1 MNHTFYKIAYTVIK
15 PILWLFFPT
24 WSKGREHVP
33 EGGAVLCAN
42 HNNAVDPILIALAM
56 PRNSGLRFMAK
67 KELFQNKLLGW
78 LLLRLGAFPVDR
90 QANDLVAMKTAMK
103 CLQGGEKL
111 ILFPEGTR
119 VECEGEVSAK
129 GGAVM
134 FATRTGVPMIP
145 IYCGGKHKLFRRN
158 AIIFGEPYMPQS
170 AGRRPTAEENRQFAD
185 ELLERIYKLKEQV

>member
-1 MNHTFYKIAYTVIK
+1 MNHTFYRIAYAVVK
-15 PILWLFFPT
+15 PILWLFFPIR
-24 WSKGREHVP
+24 SKGREHVP
-33 EGGAVLCAN
+33 AGGAVLCAN
-42 HNNAVDPILIALAM
+42 HNNAVDPILIALAL
-56 PRNSGLRFMAK
+56 PGNSGLRFMAK
-67 KELFQNKLLGW
+67 KELFRNKLLGW
-78 LLLRLGAFPVDR
+78 LLLRLGVFPVDR
-90 QANDLVAMKTAMK
+90 EANDLVAMKTAMK

-145 IYCGGKHKLFRRN
+145 IYCGGKHKLFRRTS
-158 AIIFGEPYMPQS
+158 IVFGEPYMPHF

-185 ELLERIYKLKEQV
+185 ELLDRIYQLKEQV